1 MECKTK
7 YIKLMHKYLDGDLN
21 KEEESI
27 LRAHL
32 ETCDTCQK
40 HFHEL
45 SRTITLIQITEQ
57 PEVPANFS
65 ENVMKNLP
73 TEKRHVKF
81 VRWFKKHPMVTVAAI
96 FFLFM
101 FSGIFTMWHKD
112 SELVVSKQEDLII
125 KGDTVIVPE
134 GVTVVGD
141 LFVKNGNL
149 QIDGQVDGDV
159 TLINGKLITGSVEN
173 DDESDFLVAS
183 VDVNGEFKHIDV
195 MIEWVWYKLKIL
207 FENIFSFSI
216 NYLGLSIE

>member
-45 SRTITLIQITEQ
+45 SRTITLLQSTEQ
-57 PEVPANFS
+57 PEVPVDFS
-65 ENVMKNLP
+65 KNVMKNLP

-81 VRWFKKHPMVTVAAI
+81 VRWFKKHPIVTVAAI
-96 FFLFM
+96 FFLFL
-101 FSGIFTMWHKD
+101 FSGLFTTWHKD

-134 GVTVVGD
+134 GVTIVGD

-149 QIDGQVDGDV
+149 QIDGQIDGNV
-159 TLINGKLITGSVEN
+159 TLINGKLITSP
-173 DDESDFLVAS
+173 DETNAEDERLVAS
-183 VDVNGEFKHIDV
+183 VDVNGEFKHIDE
-195 MIEWVWYKLKIL
+195 MIEWIWYKLKTL

-216 NYLGLSIE
+216 NYVGLSIE

>member
-21 KEEESI
+21 KNEESI

-32 ETCDTCQK
+32 ETCDTCQN

-45 SRTITLIQITEQ
+45 SRTITLIQSTEQ
-57 PEVPANFS
+57 MEVPIGFS

-81 VRWFKKHPMVTVAAI
+81 TRWFKKHPVITVAAI

-101 FSGIFTMWHKD
+101 FSGLFSMWDKD
-112 SELVVSKQEDLII
+112 NELVVSKRENLII
-125 KGDTVIVPE
+125 QGDTVIVPE

-141 LFVKNGNL
+141 LVVKNGNL
-149 QIDGQVDGDV
+149 QIDGQIDGNV
-159 TLINGKLITGSVEN
+159 TLINGKLIVNSDEL
-173 DDESDFLVAS
+173 DDADEFLVAS
-183 VDVNGEFKHIDV
+183 AGVNGEFKHIDE
-195 MIEWVWYKLKIL
+195 MIEWVWYKLKTL
-207 FENIFSFSI
+207 FENIFSF
-216 NYLGLSIE
+216 GAGT